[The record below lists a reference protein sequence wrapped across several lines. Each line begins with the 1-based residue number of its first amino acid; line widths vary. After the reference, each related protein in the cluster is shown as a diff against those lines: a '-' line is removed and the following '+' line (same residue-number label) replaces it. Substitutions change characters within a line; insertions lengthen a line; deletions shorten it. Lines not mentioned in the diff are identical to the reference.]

1 MKSYEVRL
9 AVFEGPLD
17 LLLHLIEKEEVD
29 IWAVSMAEIAD
40 QYLHFL
46 GRLRDVELESA
57 GEYLAMAALLV
68 RIKARHLLP
77 HAQPDEDDEDE
88 DEIDFEEALRQQL
101 VEYKRYKEASAALA
115 QLASARERLSLRPAF
130 FDPEQVRATPGPPD
144 GFAVQLLTEAFVTL
158 LAQAPPPPKRPP
170 LLRKVDLQQKVAD
183 VHGRVRAAGGRIA
196 FEQLFTSASSRWEWI
211 VTFLAVLEL
220 IHKAELHV
228 RQQRLFGELEL
239 ELAAGAR

>member
-29 IWAVSMAEIAD
+29 IWDVSMAEIAD
-40 QYLHFL
+40 QYLEYL
-46 GRLRDVELESA
+46 GGLYDVELESA

-77 HAQPDEDDEDE
+77 HAEPDEDDEDE

-101 VEYKRYKEASAALA
+101 IEYKRYKEASATLA
-115 QLASARERLSLRPAF
+115 ELAAAREQLSLRPVI
-130 FDPEQVRATPGPPD
+130 FDPERSATAPGPPE
-144 GFAVQLLTEAFVTL
+144 GFAAHLLTKAFVTL
-158 LAQAPPPPKRPP
+158 LAQERPEPKRPP
-170 LLRKVDLQQKVAD
+170 LLRRVDLQQRVAA
-183 VHGRVRAAGGRIA
+183 VRERVRSAGGRIVFA
-196 FEQLFTSASSRWEWI
+196 RLFTPESSRWEWI

-220 IHKAELHV
+220 VHKAEFRV
-228 RQQRLFGELEL
+228 RQQQLFGALEL
-239 ELAAGAR
+239 ELTAESR